1 VPISCQCPSCGKR
14 LKAPDSAAGKKAK
27 CPQCGSSVPIPAE
40 KVYEAEE
47 VSGDEVSAGEAEDE
61 YGVQSPGEV
70 EGAASPVE
78 PDRRPCPACGEMIA
92 RAAVK
97 CRYCGEILDPRHKA
111 QKIRKRG
118 ASAEDEE
125 MQPIDWLLCLAC
137 SGIGCIVSI
146 VYLTQNKPK
155 ATKML
160 ITSICMIVFWNVLLC
175 ALGGILEQ
183 LDKAG

>member
-1 VPISCQCPSCGKR
+1 M
-14 LKAPDSAAGKKAK
+14 
-27 CPQCGSSVPIPAE
+27 PIPAE
-40 KVYEAEE
+40 KVYDAEE
-47 VSGDEVSAGEAEDE
+47 VSGDDLSADEAEDE
-61 YGVQSPGEV
+61 YGVQSPGED
-70 EGAASPVE
+70 EAGSSPAE
-78 PDRRPCPACGEMIA
+78 PDRRPCPACGEMIPRTA
-92 RAAVK
+92 IK

-111 QKIRKRG
+111 QKLRKRG

-125 MQPIDWLLCLAC
+125 MQPLDWLLCLVC
-137 SGIGCIVSI
+137 SFIGCIVSI

-175 ALGGILEQ
+175 ALGGILEH

>member
-1 VPISCQCPSCGKR
+1 VR
-14 LKAPDSAAGKKAK
+14 
-27 CPQCGSSVPIPAE
+27 IPAE
-40 KVYEAEE
+40 KIYDAEE
-47 VSGDEVSAGEAEDE
+47 VADEEAVTGEAEDE
-61 YGVQSPGEV
+61 YAVEGPGED
-70 EGAASPVE
+70 EGAAGPAE
-78 PDRRPCPACGEMIA
+78 PDRRPCPACGETIA

-111 QKIRKRG
+111 RKSRRRG

-146 VYLTQNKPK
+146 VYLTQSKPK